1 MKNIYLALSLMVSMV
16 LFTNCSRNDDS
27 PSKPAGTN
35 NLFGTWNLD
44 YYINNGQLVEEIV
57 CSEQVMY
64 VFSSNGSY
72 SKTTFAG
79 EGSTACEIAVI
90 LKGTWENLGANQFQL
105 TPNGSTT
112 NEKLNITFQDSFTK
126 FTITYS
132 STFLEV
138 FSK

>member
-1 MKNIYLALSLMVSMV
+1 MKKVFFTISLLAGLLLV
-16 LFTNCSRNDDS
+16 TNCSRDDDGD
-27 PSKPAGTN
+27 SKPTGTN

-44 YYINNGQLVEEIV
+44 YYINSGQLVEEIV
-57 CSEQVMY
+57 CGEQVTY

-79 EGSTACEIAVI
+79 EGIANCQVAVI
-90 LKGTWENLGANQFQL
+90 VKGTWENLGDKQFQL

-112 NEKLNITFQDSFTK
+112 NEQLNISFQDNFTK
-126 FTITYS
+126 FTITYNS
-132 STFLEV
+132 AYLEV